1 MLGNRKPSKDVR
13 ETFLYSEYCIIRLLA
28 GGTCKLRDLYGK
40 EEYEDFGSV
49 SLEMDDDKLAE
60 IMINIGEDY
69 ELIAV
74 LRSLHDWSV
83 LADILDGQN
92 GLTNISTAKVAIYE
106 QHKKRPCYIEIFY

>member
-13 ETFLYSEYCIIRLLA
+13 DTFLYSEYCIIRLLA

-69 ELIAV
+69 ELDCC
-74 LRSLHDWSV
+74 LEKPS
-83 LADILDGQN
+83 
-92 GLTNISTAKVAIYE
+92 
-106 QHKKRPCYIEIFY
+106 